1 MSKLVLIASFMAAL
15 ASPALA
21 ANARHP
27 YQNCDRRVDNC
38 GPTGDQMTDQLN
50 AQQLNQTGAGTQGLG
65 SPGPGAQGGY
75 YGTPGRPMAP
85 Q

>member
-1 MSKLVLIASFMAAL
+1 MSKLVLIASLMAAL

-65 SPGPGAQGGY
+65 SPGPSAQGGY
-75 YGTPGRPMAP
+75 YGAPGRPMAP

>member
-1 MSKLVLIASFMAAL
+1 MKLALIASLMAAL

-75 YGTPGRPMAP
+75 YGAPGRPMAP